1 MKSKDLLVCE
11 ELLRKNN
18 YRVTTGRRQLLL
30 TLLRTKK
37 PLSVSELSRETG
49 HSLDKVTLYRALED
63 FVSSKIIVKVN
74 LQSTAT
80 YYEFIHNDH
89 HHHHIVCE
97 KCGKIEDIENCN
109 QADLQKEMIKS
120 SKHFSVVSSHS
131 LEFFGV
137 CKMCD

>member
-11 ELLRKNN
+11 ELLRKNG
-18 YRVTTGRRQLLL
+18 YRVTTGRTQLLL
-30 TLLRTKK
+30 VLLHAQK

-63 FVSSKIIVKVN
+63 FVSSKIIAKVN

-80 YYEFIHNDH
+80 HYEFIHNDH

-109 QADLQKEMIKS
+109 QTDLQKEMIKY